1 MMTETNT
8 KGIEKGS
15 NSKENEYK
23 NNSKWVVKDYSD
35 IEASRIDEVTQKQ
48 KIRETILSALAKSLE
63 NANKNIN
70 EYSLPKFKQI
80 FSLTKNNKT
89 QIILRY
95 GSSIFYHGIID
106 DEIVADKEK
115 NSLINKSDNFVGKKF
130 VLNDLKDKI
139 NDEIWFEEQYVKF
152 EKKRNEAKSKA
163 QKTRDQNKVL
173 KKKKAKKIEEK
184 TPELVVESNVA

>member
-23 NNSKWVVKDYSD
+23 SNSKWVVKDYSD

-48 KIRETILSALAKSLE
+48 KIKETILEALAKSLE

-80 FSLTKNNKT
+80 FTKKHEKQFLVLFFVALSNSAQHSVFSLHRK
-89 QIILRY
+89 
-95 GSSIFYHGIID
+95 
-106 DEIVADKEK
+106 
-115 NSLINKSDNFVGKKF
+115 
-130 VLNDLKDKI
+130 
-139 NDEIWFEEQYVKF
+139 
-152 EKKRNEAKSKA
+152 
-163 QKTRDQNKVL
+163 
-173 KKKKAKKIEEK
+173 
-184 TPELVVESNVA
+184 

>member
-1 MMTETNT
+1 MTETNT

-48 KIRETILSALAKSLE
+48 KIKETILEALAKSLE

-80 FSLTKNNKT
+80 FTPTKNNKT
-89 QIILRY
+89 QVILRY
-95 GSSIFYHGIID
+95 GSSIFYHGIVD
-106 DEIVADKEK
+106 DNVVATQEK
-115 NSLINKSDNFVGKKF
+115 NNLVNESDNFVGKKF
-130 VLNDLKDKI
+130 IINGLIDSLNNSK
-139 NDEIWFEEQYVKF
+139 WFDEQYAKF

-163 QKTRDQNKVL
+163 QKTRDKNKGL
-173 KKKKAKKIEEK
+173 KKKKTKSKNKINNEIFCHV
-184 TPELVVESNVA
+184 LF

>member
-48 KIRETILSALAKSLE
+48 KIKETILEALAKSLE
-63 NANKNIN
+63 NVNKNIN

>member
-23 NNSKWVVKDYSD
+23 SNSKWVVKDYSD

-184 TPELVVESNVA
+184 TPELEVESKVA

>member
-48 KIRETILSALAKSLE
+48 KIRETIIEALDKSLE
-63 NANKNIN
+63 NAEKMIN

-95 GSSIFYHGIID
+95 GPSIFYHGIID

-115 NSLINKSDNFVGKKF
+115 NSLINKSDVFEGKKF
-130 VLNDLKDKI
+130 VLNDLKNKI
-139 NDEIWFEEQYVKF
+139 NDDKWFEEYYERF

-173 KKKKAKKIEEK
+173 KKKMAKKIEKK
-184 TPELVVESNVA
+184 TPELEVESKVS

>member
-8 KGIEKGS
+8 KSIEKGS

-48 KIRETILSALAKSLE
+48 KIRETIIEALDKSLE
-63 NANKNIN
+63 NAEKMIN

-184 TPELVVESNVA
+184 TPELEVESKVA